1 MPIVFYWP
9 RLVRDVD
16 ERTVRMARVPFN
28 SGKAYF
34 VRLLA
39 RHVPARSF
47 EQLCQHDG
55 IQHENFELACRSRGL
70 LRDDDEAAQV
80 LADADRAGDSGYELR
95 SLLVHYFMQGA
106 SVAELLD
113 DKAFRVRLASDL
125 PGSPSEAEQLAF
137 LDIEDRLHFLGRSLH
152 DFAPAFAPQHVS
164 TEAQREKALWDVDSQ
179 RALADSSE
187 LELDTLPGTP
197 EQSMLHVCDAGRLT
211 SRIRPDAASTIPY
224 REVVRRCATRSRR
237 VSSLGSVSA
246 PLLLSNNLPLV
257 VSVLHEGGAWRRPT
271 SRVRPDATLSIPDRE
286 VVRRCARRSWLLV
299 RRHSRF
305 QRGSIRWTRHFASR
319 SNRNTP
325 REQSLL
331 RKAESKLNAK
341 RT

>member
-1 MPIVFYWP
+1 MWARGVSHRTRCLAYLSFARSITIYTIALHRHSSHVPFLSRDDDP
-9 RLVRDVD
+9 RSEALFSRDAAVEHD
-16 ERTVRMARVPFN
+16 GDPGGQDAHRVLLAAFGSRRGRAHRADGARAVQQRQSVLRAAARSPRARALLRTV
-28 SGKAYF
+28 
-34 VRLLA
+34 
-39 RHVPARSF
+39 
-47 EQLCQHDG
+47 CQHDG

-113 DKAFRVRLASDL
+113 DKAFRFRLASDL

-224 REVVRRCATRSRR
+224 REVVRR
-237 VSSLGSVSA
+237 
-246 PLLLSNNLPLV
+246 
-257 VSVLHEGGAWRRPT
+257 
-271 SRVRPDATLSIPDRE
+271 
-286 VVRRCARRSWLLV
+286 
-299 RRHSRF
+299 
-305 QRGSIRWTRHFASR
+305 
-319 SNRNTP
+319 
-325 REQSLL
+325 
-331 RKAESKLNAK
+331 
-341 RT
+341 

>member
-1 MPIVFYWP
+1 MEGSVANSCVSLTTQQPMYSCVGTWRLARGAYLHVLSYLYDRSSQTQFTRPFLSRDDDP
-9 RLVRDVD
+9 RSEALFSRDAAVEHD
-16 ERTVRMARVPFN
+16 GDPGGQDAHRVLLAAFGSRRGRAHPVRMARVPFN

-197 EQSMLHVCDAGRLT
+197 EQSMLHVCVD
-211 SRIRPDAASTIPY
+211 
-224 REVVRRCATRSRR
+224 E
-237 VSSLGSVSA
+237 
-246 PLLLSNNLPLV
+246 
-257 VSVLHEGGAWRRPT
+257 
-271 SRVRPDATLSIPDRE
+271 
-286 VVRRCARRSWLLV
+286 
-299 RRHSRF
+299 
-305 QRGSIRWTRHFASR
+305 
-319 SNRNTP
+319 
-325 REQSLL
+325 
-331 RKAESKLNAK
+331 
-341 RT
+341 